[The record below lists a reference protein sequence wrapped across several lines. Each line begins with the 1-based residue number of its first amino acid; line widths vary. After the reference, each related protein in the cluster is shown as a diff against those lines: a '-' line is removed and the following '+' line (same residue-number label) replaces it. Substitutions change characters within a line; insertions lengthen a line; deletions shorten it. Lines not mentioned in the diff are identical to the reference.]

1 MMPAVVRRLAARD
14 DAMEVRTGGSL
25 MSGKTKS
32 RSATACPITTDGFIV
47 RIGSE
52 LQAVARLALVC
63 LLASFSAHAAGS
75 DSASID
81 CNADHCGLLADG
93 AYPNL
98 VIGEIGP
105 RSPWGLVLSLLTGGR
120 S

>member
-1 MMPAVVRRLAARD
+1 M
-14 DAMEVRTGGSL
+14 
-25 MSGKTKS
+25 
-32 RSATACPITTDGFIV
+32 
-47 RIGSE
+47 RIGSG

-75 DSASID
+75 DSTSID

-98 VIGEIGP
+98 VIGRLDHVDTAVDMARAFHWAEKQESEC
-105 RSPWGLVLSLLTGGR
+105 RFQGGR
-120 S
+120 LKVDSDPDF